1 MVVASPALTRV
12 PWWLLGLVAVA
23 LLTQWFDAAAD
34 LLVYDR
40 EGLAGG
46 ELWRLLTGHLVHF
59 SAAHLANN
67 LVVLVP
73 AVWLVETRYT
83 KDTGLLLLAAA
94 SAVGIAVFAG
104 APEIEQF
111 GGASGISLAVLTY
124 ACLRGLHEDRRWRL
138 VCAVV
143 LAIVCAK
150 LAAEFFWSW
159 GLPDW
164 ETNGHF
170 VPVTLS
176 HLVGT
181 ATGAALY
188 VCRIAGE
195 QALGFRRSR
204 YSNSPSRTWSR

>member
-1 MVVASPALTRV
+1 MVAPPAVTRI
-12 PWWLLGLVAVA
+12 PWWSLGLAAVA
-23 LLTQWFDAAAD
+23 LLAQWFDGAAD

-59 SAAHLANN
+59 SAAHLVNN

-73 AVWLVETRYT
+73 DVWLVETRYT
-83 KDTGLLLLAAA
+83 KDAGPLLLAAA
-94 SAVGIAVFAG
+94 SAVAIAVFAG
-104 APEIEQF
+104 APEIRQF
-111 GGASGISLAVLTY
+111 GGASGISLAFLVY
-124 ACLRGLHEDRRWRL
+124 ACLRGLHENRRWRL
-138 VCAVV
+138 VCAAL

-159 GLPDW
+159 GLLDW
-164 ETNGHF
+164 ETNGNF
-170 VPVTLS
+170 MPVRLS

-188 VCRIAGE
+188 LWRVAGKRAFCF
-195 QALGFRRSR
+195 QCSK
-204 YSNSPSRTWSR
+204 YSDSPNRTWSR

>member
-1 MVVASPALTRV
+1 MVAPPALTRI

-23 LLTQWFDAAAD
+23 LVTQWFDAAAD

-59 SAAHLANN
+59 SAAHLVNN

-83 KDTGLLLLAAA
+83 KDTGLLMLAAA

-104 APEIEQF
+104 TPEIQRF
-111 GGASGISLAVLTY
+111 GGASGISLAFLVY
-124 ACLRGLHEDRRWRL
+124 ACLRGLHENRRWRL
-138 VCAVV
+138 VCGVL
-143 LAIVCAK
+143 LAIVCVK

-159 GLPDW
+159 GLLDW
-164 ETNGHF
+164 ETNGNF

-181 ATGAALY
+181 ATGAVLY
-188 VCRIAGE
+188 VWHVAGKR
-195 QALGFRRSR
+195 AFGNR
-204 YSNSPSRTWSR
+204 YSNSPNRTWSS

>member
-1 MVVASPALTRV
+1 MVVAPPALTRI

-23 LLTQWFDAAAD
+23 LVTQWFDAAAD

-59 SAAHLANN
+59 SAAHLVNN

-83 KDTGLLLLAAA
+83 KDTGLLMLAAA

-104 APEIEQF
+104 TPEIQRF
-111 GGASGISLAVLTY
+111 GGASGISLAFLVY
-124 ACLRGLHEDRRWRL
+124 ACLRGLHENRRWRL
-138 VCAVV
+138 VCAAL

-159 GLPDW
+159 GLLDW
-164 ETNGHF
+164 ETNGNF

-188 VCRIAGE
+188 VWRVVGDRCRAMVVFE
-195 QALGFRRSR
+195 AES
-204 YSNSPSRTWSR
+204 